1 MSETTAT
8 QEKKKKTVVSVS
20 PFEIEAVHPRNC
32 DLYIQVTGTRLR
44 SRIRPV
50 KEVFDRR
57 EGEQITRPTSAKVVD
72 ELPGEIVGMRMQVRP
87 GDLTFKVLD
96 TIDDDTLK
104 QVQKAMKAHSG
115 VAVSEKLRGV
125 KEQEGKLNKDEMKT
139 LVRELVRI
147 VQSGEAKVT
156 KGTLPDMVD
165 VDDLPGKYLLNSRNL
180 SNWHQPRYEEDVE
193 EWTEKLNR
201 LD

>member
-1 MSETTAT
+1 MADTAT
-8 QEKKKKTVVSVS
+8 QEKKKKIVVSVT
-20 PFEIEAVHPRNC
+20 PFEIEAAHPRNC

-44 SRIRPV
+44 SRIKPV

-57 EGEQITRPTSAKVVD
+57 DGEQITRPTSAKVID
-72 ELPGEIVGMRMQVRP
+72 ELPGEIVGQQMQVRP
-87 GDLTFKVLD
+87 GDLTYKV
-96 TIDDDTLK
+96 IDPIDADTLK
-104 QVQKAMKAHSG
+104 AVQKAMKAHSG
-115 VAVSEKLRGV
+115 SSVSEHLRGV
-125 KEQEGKLNKDEMKT
+125 KDQEGKLNKDEMKT

-156 KGTLPDMVD
+156 RGTLPDMAD

-180 SNWHQPRYEEDVE
+180 SNWHQPRYEEDLDN
-193 EWTEKLNR
+193 WTEKLNH